1 MGNGNVDSRVIRNLV
16 SRANASWTLFREA
29 CTRVF
34 KYPAFHLRTGVAIG
48 ILFSLSRFFFFFFQ
62 PHRAFPRFSKKFL
75 ISPLLFPSPRHCND
89 TRIAINPRL
98 LSISRCI
105 SRNSCRKKYSPGIL
119 FIAYFSFEQSRSS
132 AINFDETSELSTKEL
147 LFIACVVSFISI
159 HTYTHIYSLIR
170 YFSTQLYII
179 TTCVGKC
186 SIQIRSIDI
195 AGTEKKTW
203 LFFFSLPPR
212 A

>member
-1 MGNGNVDSRVIRNLV
+1 MWTHKELRISCKRVMDFIPRSVHESFQV
-16 SRANASWTLFREA
+16 SSFPFAHGCCYRYTIFTFTFLF
-29 CTRVF
+29 
-34 KYPAFHLRTGVAIG
+34 
-48 ILFSLSRFFFFFFQ
+48 LFFSTSS
-62 PHRAFPRFSKKFL
+62 RFSKIFKKIFNL
-75 ISPLLFPSPRHCND
+75 SPAVS
-89 TRIAINPRL
+89 
-98 LSISRCI
+98 LSLVIVTTHALQSILVYYPTVSRCI

-195 AGTEKKTW
+195 AGTEKKT
-203 LFFFSLPPR
+203 
-212 A
+212 

>member
-1 MGNGNVDSRVIRNLV
+1 MDSRVIRNLV

-105 SRNSCRKKYSPGIL
+105 SRNSCRKKYSP
-119 FIAYFSFEQSRSS
+119 YSPDSFSLLSLIFLSS
-132 AINFDETSELSTKEL
+132 NRGRRRLISTKHPSYRPRNCFL
-147 LFIACVVSFISI
+147 SRALFRLFRYTHI
-159 HTYTHIYSLIR
+159 HTYIL
-170 YFSTQLYII
+170 
-179 TTCVGKC
+179 
-186 SIQIRSIDI
+186 
-195 AGTEKKTW
+195 
-203 LFFFSLPPR
+203 
-212 A
+212 